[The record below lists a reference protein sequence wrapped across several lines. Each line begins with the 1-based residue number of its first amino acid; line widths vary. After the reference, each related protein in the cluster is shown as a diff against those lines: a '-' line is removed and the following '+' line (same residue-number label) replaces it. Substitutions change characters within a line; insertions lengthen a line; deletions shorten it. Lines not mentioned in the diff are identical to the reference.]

1 MCECANFSVVEIVT
15 YVVVVIVVVEIIK
28 FTRSACATT
37 AHFLLHYFNLAGSV
51 VIVYACTL
59 KVL

>member
-1 MCECANFSVVEIVT
+1 MVEIVT